1 MSFSQLLKWL
11 VIVAIVFLAWKYGIP
26 WVKQHTGSTKSAP
39 SRADDSCVGAAR
51 AASEAWGSGIHQ
63 FVNPPYDTGAWS
75 SFRSGIDSKIA
86 AAESACGC
94 STESCTKGQSAM
106 RDLRSLVSDL
116 DTVIR
121 TGAPPPGDIV
131 QRQESVDRQID
142 EAQDL
147 VRSGK

>member
-1 MSFSQLLKWL
+1 MNKLLRL
-11 VIVAIVFLAWKYGIP
+11 AVIVAVVFFAWKYGLP
-26 WVKQHTGSTKSAP
+26 WVQQKTGSTTSAP
-39 SRADDSCVGAAR
+39 ARADDSCVGAAR
-51 AASEAWGSGIHQ
+51 AASEAWGSGIRQ

-86 AAESACGC
+86 AAESSCSG
-94 STESCTKGQSAM
+94 STESCAKGQSAM

-116 DTVIR
+116 DTAIR
-121 TGAPPPGDIV
+121 SGGAPPSDIV

-142 EAQDL
+142 EAQEL